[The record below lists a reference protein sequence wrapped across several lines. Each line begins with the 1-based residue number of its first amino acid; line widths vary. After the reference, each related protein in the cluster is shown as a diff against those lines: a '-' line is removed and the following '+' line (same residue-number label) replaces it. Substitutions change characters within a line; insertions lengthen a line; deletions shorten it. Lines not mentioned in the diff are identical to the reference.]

1 MIVVSN
7 TSPLTNLAAIGQF
20 DLLRRLYSEIHIP
33 SGVWDELNAMGKPWP
48 GSKEVAEADWIRQ
61 HTVKNK
67 LWVCSLRRDLDRGES
82 ESIVLASEL
91 GSDMILLDEKE
102 GRSAAKRIHL
112 KPMGVIGVLL
122 EAKSKNLVKAIRPH
136 LDSLRQIAGFRMS
149 EPLYL
154 YSLELA
160 NEKS

>member
-20 DLLRRLYSEIHIP
+20 NLLRNLYSEIHIP
-33 SGVWDELNAMGKPWP
+33 CGVWEELNAKGKPWP
-48 GSKEVAEADWIRQ
+48 GSKEVAESEWIHQ

-67 LWVCSLRRDLDRGES
+67 LWVCSLRKDLDKGES

-91 GSDMILLDEKE
+91 CSDMILLDEKE
-102 GRSAAKRIHL
+102 GRLAAKRIKL
-112 KPMGVIGVLL
+112 KPVGIIGILL
-122 EAKSKNLVKAIRPH
+122 EAKSKNFIKTIKPH
-136 LDSLRQIAGFRMS
+136 LNSLRQIAGFRIS
-149 EPLYL
+149 EPLYIH
-154 YSLELA
+154 SLNLA